1 MLNLILPF
9 PPSVNSYWGF
19 KGSHR
24 YLTPKA
30 KDFKQSVFWL
40 FRQSQHKGFG
50 GHRLSVSI
58 IFQAPDRRKRDLD
71 NYLKSLL
78 DSLTQAGVYNDDSQI
93 DFLSVSRG
101 DIAQGGLTRLSIEI
115 L

>member
-50 GHRLSVSI
+50 RHRIYVSI
-58 IFQAPDRRKRDLD
+58 VLQAPDRRTRDLD

-78 DSLTQAGVYNDDSQI
+78 DALTQAGVYNDDSQI
-93 DFLSVSRG
+93 DRLVVTRG
-101 DIAQGGLTRLSIEI
+101 DIIQGGLARVSIQI
-115 L
+115 I

>member
-50 GHRLSVSI
+50 GHRIDVNIVL
-58 IFQAPDRRKRDLD
+58 QAPDRRTRDLD

-78 DSLTQAGVYNDDSQI
+78 DALTQAGVYNDDSQI
-93 DFLSVSRG
+93 DRLVVTRG
-101 DIAQGGLTRLSIEI
+101 DITQGGLARVSIQI
-115 L
+115 I